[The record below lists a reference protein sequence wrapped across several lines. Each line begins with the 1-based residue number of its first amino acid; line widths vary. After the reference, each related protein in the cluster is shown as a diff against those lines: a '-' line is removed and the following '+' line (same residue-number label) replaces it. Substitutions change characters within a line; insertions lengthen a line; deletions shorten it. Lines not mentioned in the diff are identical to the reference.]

1 MVKLPFLKTNLTRI
15 CYHLVLSDILFLGAW
30 GLTSPIMAL
39 FITSKIFQATSITV
53 GTCTFLYFLV
63 QSVFQ
68 ISIARLLDDKNGE
81 RDEFY
86 CLFGGVVL
94 SGLTAICY
102 MAVKDPITLYLA
114 ACMQGLGMAMYMPAW
129 SSIFSR
135 HLNPG
140 KVAVAYAVDN
150 TAQGVSTACFGLLS
164 GIVYQFWGGNI
175 LFLIVALLSIPA
187 AFVILL
193 APGMLI
199 PRQKKFALPQKKWSQ
214 ETLS

>member
-1 MVKLPFLKTNLTRI
+1 MVRIPFLKTSLTRI

-30 GLTSPIMAL
+30 GITSPIMAL
-39 FITSKIFQATSITV
+39 FITSRIFRASSITI
-53 GTCTFLYFLV
+53 GICTFLYFLT
-63 QSVFQ
+63 QSTFQ
-68 ISIARLLDDKNGE
+68 IPIANFLDGKIGE

-102 MAVKDPITLYLA
+102 IAVRDPIALYLA

-140 KVAVAYAVDN
+140 KVAIAYAVDN
-150 TAQGVSTACFGLLS
+150 TTQGISTACFGLLG
-164 GIVYQFWGGNI
+164 GIVYKYFGGNI
-175 LFLIVALLSIPA
+175 LFITIAILSVPA
-187 AFVILL
+187 AFAILL

-199 PRQKKFALPQKKWSQ
+199 PHPVKNPFFIKKWR
-214 ETLS
+214 